1 MALLDAFVITSAI
14 VIGLSVVIGQLL
26 KILDKEK

>member
-1 MALLDAFVITSAI
+1 MELLDAFVITSAI
-14 VIGLSVVIGQLL
+14 VIGMSVVIGQLL

>member
-1 MALLDAFVITSAI
+1 MELLDAFVITSAI
-14 VIGLSVVIGQLL
+14 VIGMFVVIGQLF

>member
-1 MALLDAFVITSAI
+1 MGLLDVFVITSAI
-14 VIGLSVVIGQLL
+14 VIGMSVVIGQLF

>member
-1 MALLDAFVITSAI
+1 MGLLDAFVITSAI
-14 VIGLSVVIGQLL
+14 VIGMFVVIGQLF

>member
-1 MALLDAFVITSAI
+1 MVLLDAFVITSAI
-14 VIGLSVVIGQLL
+14 VIGMSVVIGQLL

>member
-1 MALLDAFVITSAI
+1 MELLDAFVITSAI
-14 VIGLSVVIGQLL
+14 VIGMSVVIGQLF

>member
-1 MALLDAFVITSAI
+1 MELLDAFVLTSAI
-14 VIGLSVVIGQLL
+14 VIGMSVVIGQLL

>member
-1 MALLDAFVITSAI
+1 MELLDAFVITSAI

-26 KILDKEK
+26 KILDKE